1 MKSFKDDSFVTI
13 QKLSETSVIG
23 WVGLLRGEA
32 CETIQASTEIE
43 AISIRSEIFI
53 QLILMESE
61 LREYF
66 FQQTNTQ
73 ESWEILRKYL
83 EQFPYQSNDLDRIAT
98 NACNIAE
105 IKKRDENYS
114 LENDYF
120 LSSAQFN
127 INSGTKISEKTNLE
141 KKTGFVFD
149 EE

>member
-1 MKSFKDDSFVTI
+1 MPNRVYFIVSGEVRLLVKSFKDDSFVTI

-32 CETIQASTEIE
+32 CETVQASTEIE

-73 ESWEILRKYL
+73 ESWK
-83 EQFPYQSNDLDRIAT
+83 S
-98 NACNIAE
+98 
-105 IKKRDENYS
+105 
-114 LENDYF
+114 
-120 LSSAQFN
+120 
-127 INSGTKISEKTNLE
+127 
-141 KKTGFVFD
+141 
-149 EE
+149 